1 MAIKFKFFL
10 FSFFGFLIVGCSSV
24 IITPANMPPTISKT
38 PTLTLI
44 PLQAT
49 RTVTPSP
56 TNENQVHPTAPLP
69 NDSAVYQL
77 QTPQDIQLLHI
88 LKIGPLDF
96 RPPDASDEDLFMAY
110 LNNQTF
116 LDIAISNDIN
126 RYYPKGSDEFSKFNR
141 KTDFEDSPF
150 VPSESTGVIL
160 VTDVLKYL
168 NEKNLTLTDGQI
180 INYPSMKLKVFS
192 AGDSRWLILTN
203 FEDNYQLQRLIP
215 VQETSEGSYE
225 IPAKFTTKAIDIYS
239 RDETPELITKYDFN
253 GDGVND
259 LLSVSWNYLAG
270 SVSGNMII
278 YAWDEEGLLTIGSAS
293 LPGVHP
299 YYGEVNQ
306 SSYQIIQNPNEV
318 AQVQITWPRY
328 TWFDCSWTT
337 TYTYSWKNN
346 KEQKTTTGVE
356 MPEKPECYAAKAF
369 KSESPAE
376 KIHWYK
382 KSIAN
387 PNPKLNSND
396 YQAWLKLQ
404 LGMAYAMQGQDGE
417 AQKALNDI
425 INGKT
430 KGKFAQ
436 LVTEAAANNGTNSP
450 VKTCQFLNEK
460 ARELARDNQEFG
472 TEIDGFLAMT
482 PTYPITYAPIPFIV
496 CPFPDVFEALVQ
508 NEPDK
513 NVDMSA
519 YTASLGI
526 QARDIQTINLDSD
539 DDNEWLG
546 LIGERSQTITIFD
559 FGSGQWKMDSTWQ
572 FDAPAEIQV
581 IPYEVTSE
589 TVGKEILAIV
599 SYPPRKE
606 QNCPENTQNFELLVI
621 AKGENGYQVW
631 KFLDISCIQESP
643 IGLSDAKAFLRFMDD
658 NQNTITSNTVFNMDS
673 PNSPSEELEKKLFE
687 IIKRTVKGQS
697 PEAVRKELSS
707 LLASFDDDTPVSKI
721 VRARLLY
728 LVGLSYELENQPE
741 QAVEHYLNLIRAH
754 PDSLWSW
761 LAWARLTPNPI
772 TPTP

>member
-10 FSFFGFLIVGCSSV
+10 FSFFGLLIIGCSSAT
-24 IITPANMPPTISKT
+24 ITPGTIPPTISKT
-38 PTLTLI
+38 PALPLI
-44 PLQAT
+44 PLQST
-49 RTVTPSP
+49 QTVTPSP
-56 TNENQVHPTAPLP
+56 TNENQVHPAAPLP
-69 NDSAVYQL
+69 DDSVVYPL
-77 QTPQDIQLLHI
+77 QTPQDIQLLYI

-96 RPPDASDEDLFMAY
+96 RTPDANDEDLFMAY
-110 LNNQTF
+110 LDNQTF
-116 LDIAISNDIN
+116 LDIVISNDIN
-126 RYYPKGSDEFSKFNR
+126 RYYPEGSDEFSKFSR
-141 KTDFEDSPF
+141 RTDFEDSPF
-150 VPSESTGVIL
+150 VPSESTGIIL
-160 VTDVLKYL
+160 ATDVLKYL

-180 INYPSMKLKVFS
+180 INYPSMNLKVFS
-192 AGDSRWLILTN
+192 AGGSRWLILTN
-203 FEDNYQLQRLIP
+203 FDDAYQLQRLIFI
-215 VQETSEGSYE
+215 QETSDERYE
-225 IPAKFTTKAIDIYS
+225 IPAEFTAKTIDIYS
-239 RDETPELITKYDFN
+239 RDAPPELITTFDFN

-259 LLSVSWNYLAG
+259 LLIVRWNYLAG
-270 SVSGNMII
+270 SIHGNMEL
-278 YAWDEEGLLTIGSAS
+278 YVWQDHGLQEIGGAS

-306 SSYQIIQNPNEV
+306 SIYQIIQNPNEV
-318 AQVQITWPRY
+318 AQIQITWPRF

-337 TYTYSWKNN
+337 IYTYSWKNN
-346 KEQKTTTGVE
+346 KEQKTTTGE
-356 MPEKPECYAAKAF
+356 EIPEKPECYVAKAF

-382 KSIAN
+382 KSIAY
-387 PNPKLNSND
+387 PNPKLNSDD

-404 LGMAYAMQGQDGE
+404 LGMAYAMQGQHGE

-425 INGKT
+425 INGKN

-436 LVTEAAANNGTNSP
+436 LVTEAAAQNGTNSP
-450 VKTCQFLNEK
+450 VKTCQILNEK

-482 PTYPITYAPIPFIV
+482 PTYPITYTPIPFIV
-496 CPFPDVFEALVQ
+496 CPFRDIFEALVQ

-513 NVDMSA
+513 NIDMSA
-519 YTASLGI
+519 HTASLGI
-526 QARDIQTINLDSD
+526 QARDIQAINLDSD

-559 FGSGQWKMDSTWQ
+559 FGSGHWKMDSTWQ

-589 TVGKEILAIV
+589 TDGKEILAIV
-599 SYPPRKE
+599 SYPPRKQ
-606 QNCPENTQNFELLVI
+606 QNCTENAKNFKLLVI

-631 KFLDISCIQESP
+631 KFLDISCVKESP
-643 IGLSDAKAFLRFMDD
+643 IGLSDAEAFLRFMDG
-658 NQNTITSNTVFNMDS
+658 NQNTIISNTAFNINN

-687 IIKRTVKGQS
+687 ITKRTVKGQS

-707 LLASFDDDTPVSKI
+707 LLASFDDHNPVSKI
-721 VRARLLY
+721 IRAHLLY
-728 LVGLSYELENQPE
+728 LVGLSYELENRPE
-741 QAVEHYLNLIRAH
+741 QAVENYLNLIRAY

-761 LAWARLTPNPI
+761 LAWARLTPKPI